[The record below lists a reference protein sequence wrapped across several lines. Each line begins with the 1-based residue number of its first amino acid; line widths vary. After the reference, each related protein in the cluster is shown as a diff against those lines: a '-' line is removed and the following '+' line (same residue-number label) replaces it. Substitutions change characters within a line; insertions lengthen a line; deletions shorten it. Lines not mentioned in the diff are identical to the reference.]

1 MIFLA
6 SQLQRFGRAL
16 KIWTILLGL
25 LFYLWFDSKKWTYL
39 KGYTVKRREKR
50 NTLRA
55 KWLTKELVYLGSAF
69 IKLGQLLSARADVI
83 PSAWVNELTSLQ
95 DRVPPFAFEKVQE
108 ILKKELGN
116 SYEKIISIDQIPIG
130 SASLAQVHKAILIN
144 EKNIIFK
151 VQRPDIEKFFR
162 LDLDVMNQVAKV
174 VQRIKSLSRG
184 NDWVGIAKE
193 SKRVLLRELDFRI
206 EAQYAAR
213 FKQQFIDDSDILIPS
228 VFWDLSTS
236 KILCLEY
243 LPGIKINDIKSL
255 KSNDIDTSL
264 IAKIGA
270 TSYLKQ
276 LVNYGF
282 FHADPH
288 PGNLAVSKNGS
299 LIYYDF
305 GMMGFVSER
314 IRGRL
319 NSMIKAAALRD
330 VSGLVKELQIAGLIE
345 KDVEI
350 GPVRRL
356 IRIML
361 NEALTPP
368 FDSKIIEKL
377 SGDISEL
384 AYGKPFRIPIELIFV
399 FRALSTFEGV
409 GRYLDPEFNL
419 IAIAKPFLLPLMT
432 SKNPDSNDL
441 FNELGRQVTEIGSKA
456 VGLPKRLDENLE
468 RLEQGDLQLQVRM
481 GESDRQLRRMIN
493 AQQSLGNSVLLGSLA
508 ISSALLAS
516 TNRPFLFLVPVAV
529 GFPIALSWIKL
540 KFKMRSDSRLDNFQ
554 GRKNLNSDNQI

>member
-1 MIFLA
+1 MIFLTN
-6 SQLQRFGRAL
+6 QLQKFCRAFR
-16 KIWTILLGL
+16 IWFILINLI
-25 LFYLWFDSKKWTYL
+25 FYLWFDSKKWSYI
-39 KGYTVKRREKR
+39 KGYTAERRQRREIK
-50 NTLRA
+50 RA
-55 KWLTKELVYLGSAF
+55 KWVTKELVNLGSAF

-83 PSAWVNELTSLQ
+83 PSAWVNELSSLQ
-95 DRVPPFAFEKVQE
+95 DRVPSFDFEKVKE
-108 ILKKELGN
+108 ILINQLGN
-116 SYEKIISIDQIPIG
+116 SYEKIVSINEIPIG
-130 SASLAQVHKAILIN
+130 SASLAQVHKAKLLN
-144 EKNIIFK
+144 DKNVIFK

-184 NDWVGIAKE
+184 NDWIGIAKE
-193 SKRVLLRELDFRI
+193 SRRVLLRELDFRI

-213 FKQQFIDDSDILIPS
+213 FKQQFIEDSDILIPS
-228 VFWDLSTS
+228 VFWDLSTR
-236 KILCLEY
+236 KVLCLEY

-255 KSNDIDTSL
+255 NDNNINTSS

-288 PGNLAVSKNGS
+288 PGNLAVSKSGS

-330 VSGLVKELQIAGLIE
+330 VGGLVKELQIAGLI
-345 KDVEI
+345 DSDIEI

-356 IRIML
+356 VRIML

-368 FDSKIIEKL
+368 FDSKIIERL
-377 SGDISEL
+377 SGDLSEL

-409 GRYLDPEFNL
+409 GRYLDPKFNL

-432 SKNPDSNDL
+432 SKNQESNDL
-441 FNELGRQVTEIGSKA
+441 LNELGRQVTEIGTKA

-481 GESDRQLRRMIN
+481 GESDMQLRRMIN
-493 AQQSLGNSVLLGSLA
+493 AQKSLGNSVLLGSLA

-516 TNRPFLFLVPVAV
+516 NNKPLLFFIPLIP

-540 KFKMRSDSRLDNFQ
+540 QLKMRSDSRLDNFQ
-554 GRKNLNSDNQI
+554 GRSSSN

>member
-6 SQLQRFGRAL
+6 SHLQRFRRAF
-16 KIWTILLGL
+16 KIWIILLSL
-25 LFYLWFDSKKWTYL
+25 LFFLWFDSKKWTYL
-39 KGYTVKRREKR
+39 KGFTAKRKEKR

-55 KWLTKELVYLGSAF
+55 KWLTRELVNLGSAF

-95 DRVPPFAFEKVQE
+95 DRVPPFAFEKVEDTLIKQ
-108 ILKKELGN
+108 LGK
-116 SYEKIISIDQIPIG
+116 SYEKVISIDETPVG
-130 SASLAQVHKAILIN
+130 SASLAQVHKARLIN
-144 EKNIIFK
+144 GKNVIFK

-162 LDLDVMNQVAKV
+162 LDLDVMNQVANV

-193 SKRVLLRELDFRI
+193 SRRVLLRELDFRI

-213 FKQQFIDDSDILIPS
+213 FKQQFIDDANILVPS
-228 VFWDLSTS
+228 VFWELSTR

-243 LPGIKINDIKSL
+243 LPGIKINDIKCL
-255 KSNDIDTSL
+255 KKNDIDTSS

-288 PGNLAVSKNGS
+288 PGNLAVSKDGA

-330 VSGLVKELQIAGLIE
+330 VSGLVQELQIAGLIE
-345 KDVEI
+345 SDIEI

-368 FDSKIIEKL
+368 FDSQIIEKL

-432 SKNPDSNDL
+432 SKNSDSNDL
-441 FNELGRQVTEIGSKA
+441 LNELGRQVTEIGSKA

-493 AQQSLGNSVLLGSLA
+493 AQQTLGNSVLLGSLA

-516 TNRPFLFLVPVAV
+516 NNKPYIFLIPLVPAL
-529 GFPIALSWIKL
+529 PIALNWIKL
-540 KFKMRSDSRLDNFQ
+540 QFKMRNDNRLDKFQ
-554 GRKNLNSDNQI
+554 GRRDAS

>member
-1 MIFLA
+1 MIFLVD
-6 SQLQRFGRAL
+6 QFQKLERAL
-16 KIWTILLGL
+16 RIWKTLLSL
-25 LFYLWFDSKKWTYL
+25 LFCLWLDSKKWTYF
-39 KGYTVKRREKR
+39 KGYNVKRRER
-50 NTLRA
+50 RQVLRA
-55 KWLTKELVYLGSAF
+55 KWLTKELIGLGSAF

-83 PSAWVNELTSLQ
+83 PASWVNELTSLQ
-95 DRVPPFAFEKVQE
+95 DRVPPFEFKKIKE
-108 ILKKELGN
+108 ILLFELG
-116 SYEKIISIDQIPIG
+116 SKYEKIKNIDSNPIG
-130 SASLAQVHKAILIN
+130 SASLAQVHKAQLIN
-144 EKNIIFK
+144 GKNVIFK
-151 VQRPDIEKFFR
+151 VQRPGIEKFFR
-162 LDLDVMNQVAKV
+162 LDLDVMNQVARL
-174 VQRIKSLSRG
+174 VQKNKSLSQG
-184 NDWVGIAKE
+184 KDWIGIAKE
-193 SKRVLLRELDFRI
+193 CKRVLIRELDFRI

-213 FKQQFIDDSDILIPS
+213 FKQQFLDDSDILIPS
-228 VFWDLSTS
+228 VFWDLSSS
-236 KILCLEY
+236 KVLCLEY
-243 LPGIKINDIKSL
+243 MPGIKINDIKTL
-255 KSNDIDTSL
+255 ESNGIDTSS

-305 GMMGFVSER
+305 GMMGFVSDR

-330 VSGLVKELQIAGLIE
+330 VSGLVKELQIAGLLEADI
-345 KDVEI
+345 EI

-361 NEALTPP
+361 TEALTPP
-368 FDSKIIEKL
+368 FDSQIIEKL
-377 SGDISEL
+377 SGDLSEL
-384 AYGKPFRIPIELIFV
+384 AFGKPFRIPIELIFI

-409 GRYLDPEFNL
+409 GRFLDPEFNL

-441 FNELGRQVTEIGSKA
+441 LNELGRQVTEIGTKA

-493 AQQSLGNSVLLGSLA
+493 AQQTLSNSVLLGSLA

-516 TNRPFLFLVPVAV
+516 KDRPFLLFLPLVFA
-529 GFPIALSWIKL
+529 FPIALSWTKL
-540 KFKMRSDSRLDNFQ
+540 QLKMRSDSRLDNLQ
-554 GRKNLNSDNQI
+554 ARRK

>member
-6 SQLQRFGRAL
+6 SQLQKFSRAL
-16 KIWTILLGL
+16 KIWMILLGL
-25 LFYLWFDSKKWTYL
+25 LFYLWFDSKNWTYL
-39 KGYTVKRREKR
+39 NGFTAKKREKR

-55 KWLTKELVYLGSAF
+55 KWLTKEFVNLGSAF
-69 IKLGQLLSARADVI
+69 IKLGQLLSARADII
-83 PSAWVNELTSLQ
+83 PSAWVEELSSLQ
-95 DRVPPFAFEKVQE
+95 DRVPPFSFKKIEYILSVQ
-108 ILKKELGN
+108 LGN
-116 SYEKIISIDQIPIG
+116 SYEKVTYIDKNPIG
-130 SASLAQVHKAILIN
+130 SASLAQVHKAKLIN
-144 EKNIIFK
+144 GKNVIFK

-174 VQRIKSLSRG
+174 VQRIKSISRG

-213 FKQQFIDDSDILIPS
+213 FKQQFMDDSNILIPS

-236 KILCLEY
+236 KVLCLEY

-255 KSNDIDTSL
+255 KSNDIDTSS

-288 PGNLAVSKNGS
+288 PGNLAVSRDGS

-345 KDVEI
+345 KNIEI

-368 FDSKIIEKL
+368 FDSQIIEKL

-432 SKNPDSNDL
+432 SKNPESNDL
-441 FNELGRQVTEIGSKA
+441 FNELGRQVTEIGTKA

-481 GESDRQLRRMIN
+481 GESDRQLRRMID
-493 AQQSLGNSVLLGSLA
+493 AQQSLTNSVLLGSLA
-508 ISSALLAS
+508 ITSALLAS
-516 TNRPFLFLVPVAV
+516 TNRPFLFVIPVTIGFPVA
-529 GFPIALSWIKL
+529 ISWIKL
-540 KFKMRSDSRLDNFQ
+540 KFKMRNDSRIDNFQ
-554 GRKNLNSDNQI
+554 GRKGFK

>member
-1 MIFLA
+1 M
-6 SQLQRFGRAL
+6 
-16 KIWTILLGL
+16 ILLGL

-39 KGYTVKRREKR
+39 QGYTAKKREKR
-50 NTLRA
+50 TTSRA
-55 KWLTKELVYLGSAF
+55 KWITKELINLGSAF

-83 PSAWVNELTSLQ
+83 PSSWVNELTSLQ
-95 DRVPPFAFEKVQE
+95 DRVPPFAFEKVDE
-108 ILKKELGN
+108 ILTKQLGT
-116 SYEKIISIDQIPIG
+116 SYNKIISIDKNPIG
-130 SASLAQVHKAILIN
+130 SASLAQVHKARLN
-144 EKNIIFK
+144 NDKYVIFK

-184 NDWVGIAKE
+184 NDWIGIAKE

-236 KILCLEY
+236 KVLCLEY

-255 KSNDIDTSL
+255 KSNDIDTSS

-345 KDVEI
+345 EDIEI

-368 FDSKIIEKL
+368 FDSQIIEKL

-493 AQQSLGNSVLLGSLA
+493 AQQTLGNSVLLGSLA

-516 TNRPFLFLVPVAV
+516 NSKPYLFFIPLIP
-529 GFPIALSWIKL
+529 GFPIALNWITL
-540 KFKMRSDSRLDNFQ
+540 QFKMRNENRLDNFQ
-554 GRKNLNSDNQI
+554 GRRGSR

>member
-6 SQLQRFGRAL
+6 SQIQKVGRAIR
-16 KIWTILLGL
+16 IWMILLSL

-39 KGYTVKRREKR
+39 KGFTAIKREKR
-50 NTLRA
+50 NILRA
-55 KWLTKELVYLGSAF
+55 KWLTKELVNLGSAF
-69 IKLGQLLSARADVI
+69 IKLGQLLSARADVV
-83 PSAWVNELTSLQ
+83 PSAWVNELISLQ
-95 DRVPPFAFEKVQE
+95 DRVPSFSFKKVEE
-108 ILKKELGN
+108 ILTLQLGN
-116 SYEKIISIDQIPIG
+116 SFQQITYIDEIPIG
-130 SASLAQVHKAILIN
+130 SASLAQVHKAKLIN
-144 EKNIIFK
+144 NKSVIFK
-151 VQRPDIEKFFR
+151 VQRPDIERFFR
-162 LDLDVMNQVAKV
+162 LDLDVMNQVARV
-174 VQRIKSLSRG
+174 VQKIKVISRG

-213 FKQQFIDDSDILIPS
+213 FKQQFMDDSDIVVPS

-236 KILCLEY
+236 KVLCLEY

-255 KSNDIDTSL
+255 KTNDINTSS

-288 PGNLAVSKNGS
+288 PGNLAVSKEGS

-319 NSMIKAAALRD
+319 NSMIKAAALRN
-330 VSGLVKELQIAGLIE
+330 VNGLVKELQIAGLIE
-345 KDVEI
+345 KDIEI

-409 GRYLDPEFNL
+409 GRYLDPDFNL

-432 SKNPDSNDL
+432 SKDSDSNDL

-508 ISSALLAS
+508 ITSALLAS
-516 TNRPFLFLVPVAV
+516 TNRPFLFIIPAII

-540 KFKMRSDSRLDNFQ
+540 KFKMRSDSRIDNFQ
-554 GRKNLNSDNQI
+554 GKKSL

>member
-1 MIFLA
+1 M
-6 SQLQRFGRAL
+6 
-16 KIWTILLGL
+16 ILLGL

-39 KGYTVKRREKR
+39 QGYTTKKREKR
-50 NTLRA
+50 TTSRA
-55 KWLTKELVYLGSAF
+55 KWITKELINLGSAF

-83 PSAWVNELTSLQ
+83 PSSWVNELTSLQ
-95 DRVPPFAFEKVQE
+95 DRVPPFAFEKVDK
-108 ILKKELGN
+108 ILTKQLGT
-116 SYEKIISIDQIPIG
+116 SYNKIISIDQNPIG
-130 SASLAQVHKAILIN
+130 SASLAQVHKARLNN
-144 EKNIIFK
+144 EKYVIFK

-184 NDWVGIAKE
+184 NDWIGIAKE

-236 KILCLEY
+236 KVLCLEY

-255 KSNDIDTSL
+255 KSNDIDTSS

-345 KDVEI
+345 EDIEI

-368 FDSKIIEKL
+368 FDSQIIEKL

-432 SKNPDSNDL
+432 SKNSDSNDL

-493 AQQSLGNSVLLGSLA
+493 AQQTLGNSVLLGSLA

-516 TNRPFLFLVPVAV
+516 NSKPYLFFIPLIP
-529 GFPIALSWIKL
+529 GFPIALNWITL
-540 KFKMRSDSRLDNFQ
+540 QFKMRNENRLDNFQ
-554 GRKNLNSDNQI
+554 GRRGSR

>member
-1 MIFLA
+1 MIFLFN
-6 SQLQRFGRAL
+6 QLQRFRRAIR
-16 KIWTILLGL
+16 IWIILFGL
-25 LFYLWFDSKKWTYL
+25 IFYLWFDSKKCTYL
-39 KGYTVKRREKR
+39 KGYNARRRERR

-55 KWLTKELVYLGSAF
+55 KWLTKELVNLGSAF

-95 DRVPPFAFEKVQE
+95 DRVPPFDFEEVQK
-108 ILKKELGN
+108 ILKKQLGN
-116 SYEKIISIDQIPIG
+116 SYKKIKSIDEIPVG
-130 SASLAQVHKAILIN
+130 SASLAQVHKATLDDTN
-144 EKNIIFK
+144 NVIFK

-193 SKRVLLRELDFRI
+193 SRRVLLRELDFRI

-213 FKQQFIDDSDILIPS
+213 FKQQFMDDRNILVPS

-243 LPGIKINDIKSL
+243 LPGIKINDIESL
-255 KSNDIDTSL
+255 KNNDIDTSS

-288 PGNLAVSKNGS
+288 PGNLAVSKGGS

-330 VSGLVKELQIAGLIE
+330 VKGLVKELQIAGLIE
-345 KDVEI
+345 SDIEI

-368 FDSKIIEKL
+368 FDSQIIEKL

-432 SKNPDSNDL
+432 SKNPESNDL

-468 RLEQGDLQLQVRM
+468 KLEQGDLQLQVRM

-493 AQQSLGNSVLLGSLA
+493 AQQTLGNSVMLGSLA

-516 TNRPFLFLVPVAV
+516 NNKPYLFFIPLIPGV
-529 GFPIALSWIKL
+529 PIALNWIKL
-540 KFKMRSDSRLDNFQ
+540 QFKMRNENQLDNLQ
-554 GRKNLNSDNQI
+554 GRRLNK

>member
-1 MIFLA
+1 M
-6 SQLQRFGRAL
+6 
-16 KIWTILLGL
+16 ILLGL

-39 KGYTVKRREKR
+39 KGYTTKKRENR
-50 NTLRA
+50 TTSRA
-55 KWLTKELVYLGSAF
+55 KWITKELINLGSAF

-83 PSAWVNELTSLQ
+83 PSSWVNELTSLQ
-95 DRVPPFAFEKVQE
+95 DRVPPFAFEKVDE
-108 ILKKELGN
+108 ILTKQLGN
-116 SYEKIISIDQIPIG
+116 SYNKIISIDKKPIG
-130 SASLAQVHKAILIN
+130 SASLAQVHKARLN
-144 EKNIIFK
+144 NDKNVIFK

-184 NDWVGIAKE
+184 NDWIGIAKE
-193 SKRVLLRELDFRI
+193 SRRVLLRELDFRI

-255 KSNDIDTSL
+255 KSNDIDTSS

-276 LVNYGF
+276 LVNFGF

-288 PGNLAVSKNGS
+288 PGNLAVSKSGS

-345 KDVEI
+345 EDIEI

-368 FDSKIIEKL
+368 FDSQIIEKL

-441 FNELGRQVTEIGSKA
+441 FNELGRQVTEISSKA

-493 AQQSLGNSVLLGSLA
+493 AQQTLGNSVLLGSLA

-516 TNRPFLFLVPVAV
+516 NSKPYLFFIPLIP
-529 GFPIALSWIKL
+529 GFPIALNWIKL
-540 KFKMRSDSRLDNFQ
+540 HFKMRNENRLDNFQ
-554 GRKNLNSDNQI
+554 GRRGSR

>member
-6 SQLQRFGRAL
+6 SQLQRFVRAL
-16 KIWTILLGL
+16 RIWTILLGL
-25 LFYLWFDSKKWTYL
+25 LFYLWFDSKKWSYL
-39 KGYTVKRREKR
+39 KGYTDKRRHKR

-55 KWLTKELVYLGSAF
+55 KWLTKELVKLGSAF

-95 DRVPPFAFEKVQE
+95 DRVPAFEFEKVQK
-108 ILKKELGN
+108 ILIKELGN
-116 SYEKIISIDQIPIG
+116 SYKKIISIDEIPIG
-130 SASLAQVHKAILIN
+130 SASLAQVHIARLIN
-144 EKNIIFK
+144 DKKVIFK
-151 VQRPDIEKFFR
+151 VQRPNIEKFFK

-184 NDWVGIAKE
+184 NDWIGIAKE

-213 FKQQFIDDSDILIPS
+213 FKQQFIDDSDVLIPS

-236 KILCLEY
+236 KLLCLEY

-288 PGNLAVSKNGS
+288 PGNLAVSKSGS

-319 NSMIKAAALRD
+319 NSMIKAAALKD

-345 KDVEI
+345 KDIEI

-368 FDSKIIEKL
+368 FDSQIIEKL

-493 AQQSLGNSVLLGSLA
+493 AQQSLGNAVLLGSLA

-516 TNRPFLFLVPVAV
+516 TNRPFLFLIPITI

-540 KFKMRSDSRLDNFQ
+540 KFKMRNESRIDDFQ
-554 GRKNLNSDNQI
+554 GRKVFK

>member
-1 MIFLA
+1 MIFLID
-6 SQLQRFGRAL
+6 QFQKLGRAL
-16 KIWTILLGL
+16 RIWKTLLILL
-25 LFYLWFDSKKWTYL
+25 FFLWFDSRKWTYL
-39 KGYTVKRREKR
+39 KGYNIKRKDRR
-50 NTLRA
+50 QVSRA
-55 KWLTKELVYLGSAF
+55 KWLTKELVILGSAF

-95 DRVPPFAFEKVQE
+95 DRVPSFEFNKVEE
-108 ILKKELGN
+108 ILLYELGS
-116 SYEKIISIDQIPIG
+116 SYEKIINIDSNPLG
-130 SASLAQVHKAILIN
+130 SASLAQVHKAKLIN
-144 EKNIIFK
+144 GENVIFK
-151 VQRPDIEKFFR
+151 VQRPGIEKFFR

-174 VQRIKSLSRG
+174 VQRNKNLSQG
-184 NDWVGIAKE
+184 KDWIGIAKE
-193 SKRVLLRELDFRI
+193 CKRVLLRELDFRI

-213 FKQQFIDDSDILIPS
+213 FKQQFLEDQEILIPS
-228 VFWDLSTS
+228 VFWDLSSS
-236 KILCLEY
+236 KVLCLEY
-243 LPGIKINDIKSL
+243 MPGIKINDIENLRK
-255 KSNDIDTSL
+255 NDINTSL

-288 PGNLAVSKNGS
+288 PGNLAVSKEGS

-330 VSGLVKELQIAGLIE
+330 VSGLVKELQIAGLLEADI
-345 KDVEI
+345 EI

-368 FDSKIIEKL
+368 FDSQIIEKL
-377 SGDISEL
+377 SGDLSEL
-384 AYGKPFRIPIELIFV
+384 AFGKPFRIPIELIFI

-432 SKNPDSNDL
+432 SKNPESANDL
-441 FNELGRQVTEIGSKA
+441 LNEFGRQFTELGTKA

-493 AQQSLGNSVLLGSLA
+493 AQKTLSNSVLLGSLA

-516 TNRPFLFLVPVAV
+516 TNKPFLFFIPIIL
-529 GFPIALSWIKL
+529 GFPIGISWIKL
-540 KFKMRSDSRLDNFQ
+540 QLKMRSESRLDNFQ
-554 GRKNLNSDNQI
+554 GRKSSN